1 MYKQFTKNDIK
12 TVLKPMKQC
21 PSSLKINNTEIP
33 FLTYLTGK
41 EYDNIFCCQGCGEME
56 IHILL
61 VGMHT
66 SIIFLE
72 RNLAES
78 NKAIYALSLFDPAIQ
93 QFDF

>member
-41 EYDNIFCCQGCGEME
+41 EYDNIFCCQGCGENGNSY
-56 IHILL
+56 IAGGHA
-61 VGMHT
+61 HQH
-66 SIIFLE
+66 
-72 RNLAES
+72 NLSGE
-78 NKAIYALSLFDPAIQ
+78 KLSRI
-93 QFDF
+93 